1 VYGVLSGAVALASV
15 LPTVLFVVMVMAGV
29 VGVMSLAARN
39 DVYDEIRRGPW
50 SLDRDAGAARGDR
63 VEAGAESEQSD
74 RAAEQAERELEIR
87 QMLEARSARIVR
99 AGGSPLDIDAELAKL
114 APAEVAQEQLGTEPW
129 RAGEQGERELEI
141 RQMLEARSARI
152 VRAGGSPLD
161 VDAELERLLGEVEST
176 PRDLP

>member
-1 VYGVLSGAVALASV
+1 VYGVLSGAIALASV
-15 LPTVLFVVMVMAGV
+15 LPTVLFVGVVMAGV

-50 SLDRDAGAARGDR
+50 SLDRDAEATRGER
-63 VEAGAESEQSD
+63 AEAGGESEGSD
-74 RAAEQAERELEIR
+74 RAAARAERELEIR

-99 AGGSPLDIDAELAKL
+99 AGGSPLDVDAELAKL
-114 APAEVAQEQLGTEPW
+114 APAEAAQEQVGAGSW
-129 RAGEQGERELEI
+129 RGEQGERELEI

-161 VDAELERLLGEVEST
+161 VDAELERLLGEVESA
-176 PRDLP
+176 PRDGP